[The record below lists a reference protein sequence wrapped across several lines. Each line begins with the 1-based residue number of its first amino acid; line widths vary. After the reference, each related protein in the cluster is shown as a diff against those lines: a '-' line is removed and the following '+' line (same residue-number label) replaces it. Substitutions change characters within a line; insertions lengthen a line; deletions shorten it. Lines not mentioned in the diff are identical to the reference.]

1 VVSDS
6 PKTISTSLPVSHNL
20 SVREYLRISEEEREA
35 VERSN
40 TKLPSPSWVRI
51 KHGKYK
57 DAIAYVFDSE
67 QSNGFVKVLVPP
79 QDFPY
84 PMPKGC
90 VALFDP
96 SRLPKDTTVTN
107 IIHDGEVVGCSFK
120 GAKYYKGLLLKNCH
134 RYLLEYV
141 SSPHVDDIR
150 LHRQSEW
157 DTSFMQKTVAAF
169 SMQFLRVGDAVRVVK
184 GEVLSE
190 SGTVLSI
197 DHILG
202 SACLEL
208 AFDGDKVETEVS
220 LQDMERVFR
229 VGDTVRVVAGA
240 YLGLEGHV
248 IQISGDILHLCQ
260 DISKEEVSF

>member
-1 VVSDS
+1 
-6 PKTISTSLPVSHNL
+6 
-20 SVREYLRISEEEREA
+20 
-35 VERSN
+35 
-40 TKLPSPSWVRI
+40 LPSPSWVRI

-67 QSNGFVKVLVPP
+67 QSNLFVKVLVPP

-84 PMPKGC
+84 PMPKGS
-90 VALFDP
+90 VALLDP
-96 SRLPKDTTVTN
+96 SRLPKDTTVTD

-134 RYLLEYV
+134 RYHLEYV

-190 SGTVLSI
+190 
-197 DHILG
+197 
-202 SACLEL
+202 
-208 AFDGDKVETEVS
+208 TEVS
-220 LQDMERVFR
+220 LQDLERVFR

-260 DISKEEVSF
+260 AISKEEVGF

>member
-1 VVSDS
+1 
-6 PKTISTSLPVSHNL
+6 LP
-20 SVREYLRISEEEREA
+20 R
-35 VERSN
+35 
-40 TKLPSPSWVRI
+40 PSWVRI

-67 QSNGFVKVLVPP
+67 QSDLFVEVLVPP
-79 QDFPY
+79 RDFPY
-84 PMPKGC
+84 PMPKGS
-90 VALFDP
+90 VALLDP
-96 SRLPKDTTVTN
+96 SRLPKDTSVTD
-107 IIHDGEVVGCSFK
+107 IIHNGEVVGCSFK

-134 RYLLEYV
+134 RYHLEYV

-184 GEVLSE
+184 GGVLSE

-197 DHILG
+197 DHIL
-202 SACLEL
+202 A
-208 AFDGDKVETEVS
+208 EVS
-220 LQDMERVFR
+220 LQDLERVFR

-260 DISKEEVSF
+260 DISKEEVGF